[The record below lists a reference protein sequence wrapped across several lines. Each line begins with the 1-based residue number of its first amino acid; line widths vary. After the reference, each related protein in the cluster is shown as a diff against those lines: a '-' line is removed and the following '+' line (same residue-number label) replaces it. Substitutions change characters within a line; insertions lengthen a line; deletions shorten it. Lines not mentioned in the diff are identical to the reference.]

1 MSGIGNSSWHYAARV
16 SFFSSSGVVF
26 AGVRP
31 REDCPHKGRGMMRDA
46 TQTESLS
53 PFDELLIQFPQRK
66 ILVLGDI
73 MVDEYI
79 SGTVSRI
86 SPEAPVPILEV
97 EEEGI
102 RLGGAANVVA
112 NVRALG
118 GQADLIGV
126 VGGDVLADRLIQEIE
141 QIGVKSDGIVMD
153 RSRRTTMKTRVV
165 ARGHHMVRFDREC
178 TEELHEETRRRIEG
192 LIQDRLA
199 HVDALIISDYGKGVV
214 SGRLLEEVLP
224 LARTRGVVTV
234 VDPKISH
241 FGLYRQVSVLTPNHW
256 EAAAAWGHPI
266 KSEAD
271 VVAAGRHLVD
281 TLKVQA
287 VLITRGGKGMS
298 LFEADDRVS
307 YIPAVAKEVF
317 DVTGAGDTVVGAM
330 ALAVGSKAPMLEA
343 ARIANHAAGVV
354 VGKRG
359 TATVSVAELKRSLGR
374 KEE

>member
-1 MSGIGNSSWHYAARV
+1 MPI
-16 SFFSSSGVVF
+16 
-26 AGVRP
+26 
-31 REDCPHKGRGMMRDA
+31 
-46 TQTESLS
+46 
-53 PFDELLIQFPQRK
+53 PFHELLSRFPQRK

-86 SPEAPVPILEV
+86 SPEAPVPVLEV
-97 EEEGI
+97 EEENI

-118 GQADLIGV
+118 GQADLVGV
-126 VGGDVLADRLIQEIE
+126 VGGDALADRLIQEIE

-178 TEELHEETRRRIEG
+178 TEELDDEILGTIGE
-192 LIQDRLA
+192 LVQDRLA

-214 SGRLLEEVLP
+214 NGRLLQEVLP
-224 LARTRGVVTV
+224 MARTRGVLTV
-234 VDPKISH
+234 VDPKINH
-241 FGLYRQVSVLTPNHW
+241 FGLYRQVSVLTPNRR

-266 KSEAD
+266 TSEEE

-281 TLKVQA
+281 ALKAQA
-287 VLITRGGKGMS
+287 VLVTRGGKGMS
-298 LFEADDRVS
+298 LFEADGRVS
-307 YIPAVAKEVF
+307 HIPAVAKEVF

-330 ALAVGSKAPMLEA
+330 ALALGSKATMVEA
-343 ARIANHAAGVV
+343 SQISNYAAGVV

-359 TATVSVAELKRSLGR
+359 TATVSVAELRRSLGR